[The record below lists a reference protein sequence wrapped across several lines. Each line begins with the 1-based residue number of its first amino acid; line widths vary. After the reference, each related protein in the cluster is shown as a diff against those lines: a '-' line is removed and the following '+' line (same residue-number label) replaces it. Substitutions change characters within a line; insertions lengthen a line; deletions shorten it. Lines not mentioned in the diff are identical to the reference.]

1 MKYLSY
7 IFCIATN
14 LIKKILYVTSGNRV
28 LGKGCLFN
36 LSSPGAKF
44 SAYGAY
50 NRITLGKRGFVR
62 GNSEI
67 SAKGKK
73 GEPASV
79 VLEDGVFVNKNCI
92 ICAHKEISIGNKT
105 TIGPNTVICDHDHN
119 FRGEGYIC
127 REVKI
132 GENVW
137 IGANCVILK
146 GVSIGDNAVIG
157 AGCVVSK
164 DVLENTV
171 CYSKQNIQTKE
182 I

>member
-7 IFCIATN
+7 IFCIGIN
-14 LIKKILYVTSGNRV
+14 LIKKIFWCLSGNHISGAGSM
-28 LGKGCLFN
+28 LN
-36 LSSPGAKF
+36 LSVPTAKF
-44 SAYGAY
+44 SAYGRH
-50 NRITLGKRGFVR
+50 NGITLGKRVFVR
-62 GNSEI
+62 GNSDI
-67 SAKGKK
+67 SAKAGV
-73 GEPASV
+73 GEAANV
-79 VLEDGVFVNKNCI
+79 VLEDGVFVNRNCV
-92 ICAHKEISIGNKT
+92 ICAHKKISIGEKT
-105 TIGPNTVICDHDHN
+105 TIGPNTVIYDHDHN

-132 GENVW
+132 GKNVW

-146 GVSIGDNAVIG
+146 GVTIGDNAVIG

-164 DVLENTV
+164 NVLNNTI